1 MAADAAHVLVI
12 DDAGELRALF
22 RDVLEDA
29 GHRVSILTH
38 APTVEEIAEL
48 GPDLIL
54 LDLLLGGDEEEAWRL
69 AQDLRRHERLAAVPL
84 VVCSAASQILQR
96 LEEPLRALGAEIV
109 PKPFELDDLLRAVE
123 RGLERS
129 GTPT

>member
-12 DDAGELRALF
+12 DAAGDLRALF

-29 GHRVSILTH
+29 GHRVSVVTR
-38 APTVEEIAEL
+38 APSVEEIARL

-54 LDLLLGGDEEEAWRL
+54 LDLVLGGDEEAAWRL
-69 AQDLRRHERLAAVPL
+69 AQELRRHERLAAVPL
-84 VVCSAASQILQR
+84 VVCSAATHVLRR
-96 LEEPLRALGAEIV
+96 LEAPLRALGAEVV

-123 RGLERS
+123 RGLRQ
-129 GTPT
+129 GGATT